1 MNLGTRR
8 LLLHVVADP
17 AKARPRRMWVMD
29 ELSGEELAVRS
40 GVTAEQLRR
49 LVALGVITPTPQG
62 RFRPSDIQRIRV
74 VDTLSEAGFAPE
86 QLSQL
91 IATGAYDLDWASVV
105 FPEPTA
111 QLTTTLEETAAATGL
126 PEDLAARLFD
136 AWELP
141 RPQPGQALRADDD
154 ELLHLAVPALKGF
167 GRDETVLLAAA
178 RQLGDRLRGLAES
191 QVRLFHT
198 HVEERLAAQGHPDH
212 SWSDDLNQVAASM
225 MASLDRTLV
234 LLYRRHFEHYVLE
247 VTVLRAEAALERAG
261 LARRRPV
268 RPPSIAFLDLTGY
281 TKLTEERGDRA
292 AAELAG
298 RLVEIVHEFAHRRGG
313 RPVKLLGDGVMFH
326 FPEPAQAVRCG
337 LELVDRL
344 PRVGLPWPGS
354 GCTAARWCSRTTTTS
369 AARSMSRPGSPTTP
383 DRERSW
389 SATRSWLTP
398 TLWRRSALRPSGRS
412 RSRGSAPRSPSTQL
426 SMVADAGLL
435 VAWQS

>member
-1 MNLGTRR
+1 
-8 LLLHVVADP
+8 
-17 AKARPRRMWVMD
+17 MD
-29 ELSGEELAVRS
+29 ELSGGELAVRS
-40 GVTAEQLRR
+40 GVTAERLER
-49 LVALGVITPTPQG
+49 LVELGIITPTPRG

-74 VDTLSEAGFAPE
+74 VDTLAEAGFASE
-86 QLSQL
+86 QLSEL

-126 PEDLAARLFD
+126 PEELAARLFD

-154 ELLHLAVPALKGF
+154 ELLQLAGPALEGF
-167 GRDETVLLAAA
+167 GNDETALLGAA

-198 HVEERLAAQGHPDH
+198 HVEEQLGAQGHLDH
-212 SWSDDLNQVAASM
+212 SWTDDLNQVAASM
-225 MASLDRTLV
+225 MASLERTLL
-234 LLYRRHFEHYVLE
+234 LLYRRHFEHYVLD

-268 RPPSIAFLDLTGY
+268 RPPAIAFLDLTGY

-298 RLVEIVHEFAHRRGG
+298 RLVEIVHEFAHRCGG

-326 FPEPAQAVRCG
+326 FPAPAQGVRCG
-337 LELVDRL
+337 LELVDRIPKVGL
-344 PRVGLPWPGS
+344 PQARVGLHS
-354 GCTAARWCSRTTTTS
+354 GPVVFQDGDYFGRTVNIAARITDY
-369 AARSMSRPGSPTTP
+369 ARPGEVLVS
-383 DRERSW
+383 D
-389 SATRSWLTP
+389 
-398 TLWRRSALRPSGRS
+398 
-412 RSRGSAPRSPSTQL
+412 QV
-426 SMVADAGLL
+426 VADADPLEGVRFAPVGPVSLKGLSAPITL
-435 VAWQS
+435 YTAVHAR

>member
-1 MNLGTRR
+1 MR
-8 LLLHVVADP
+8 
-17 AKARPRRMWVMD
+17 VMD
-29 ELSGEELAVRS
+29 ELSTEELADRS

-49 LVALGVITPTPQG
+49 LVELGIITPTPQG
-62 RFRPSDIQRIRV
+62 RFRPPDIQRIRV
-74 VDTLSEAGFAPE
+74 VDTLAEAGFVPE
-86 QLSQL
+86 QLSEL

-111 QLTTTLEETAAATGL
+111 QLTTTLEETAAVTGL

-154 ELLHLAVPALKGF
+154 ELLHLAVPALEGF

-212 SWSDDLNQVAASM
+212 SWTDDLNQVTASM
-225 MASLDRTLV
+225 MASLERTLL
-234 LLYRRHFEHYVLE
+234 LLYRRHFEHYVLD

-268 RPPSIAFLDLTGY
+268 RPPAIAFLDLTGY
-281 TKLTEERGDRA
+281 TKLTEERGDTA

-326 FPEPAQAVRCG
+326 FPDPAQAVRCG

-344 PRVGLPWPGS
+344 PRAGLPAARVGLHS
-354 GCTAARWCSRTTTTS
+354 GPVVFQDGDYFGRTVNIAARITDY
-369 AARSMSRPGSPTTP
+369 ARPGEVLVS
-383 DRERSW
+383 D
-389 SATRSWLTP
+389 
-398 TLWRRSALRPSGRS
+398 
-412 RSRGSAPRSPSTQL
+412 QV
-426 SMVADAGLL
+426 VADADRIEPVRFGPVGPVSLKGLSAPITL
-435 VAWQS
+435 YTAVSAD